1 MLWQICQME
10 NKMKIFEKMMDGM
23 IFLVMGVA
31 TIALILVTVNL
42 FRCTFG
48 SKPEKIELVENEWNC
63 IQYNAEEHKYTTNI
77 IVGKSLIPQTHTGTR
92 NVCVRY
98 ERVK

>member
-1 MLWQICQME
+1 ME
-10 NKMKIFEKMMDGM
+10 NKMKNLDKIMDIM
-23 IFLVMGVA
+23 VDLLVGVA
-31 TIALILVTVNL
+31 TIALIFAAINFVW
-42 FRCTFG
+42 CTFRNE
-48 SKPEKIELVENEWNC
+48 PEKIELVENEWNC
-63 IQYNAEEHKYTTNI
+63 IQYNAEEYRYTTNI